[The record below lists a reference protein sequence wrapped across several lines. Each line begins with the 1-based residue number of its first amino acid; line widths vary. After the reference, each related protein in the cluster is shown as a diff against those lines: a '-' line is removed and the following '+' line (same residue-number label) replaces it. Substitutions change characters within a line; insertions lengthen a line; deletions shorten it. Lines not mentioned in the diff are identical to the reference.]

1 MNQRL
6 YFYHSE
12 QLTLEIEGAQS
23 LTLLRGAD
31 QPLAERRCNNSGAES
46 RLLITDVQKSLL
58 QAHIGQA
65 RIAYAYSAYGHDPR
79 PAAAAPRLG
88 FNGEAREQLTGVY
101 LLGQGYRAYG
111 PTLMRFLAPD
121 SLSPFDGG
129 GLNAYGYCA
138 GDPINYSDPTGHS
151 RLMGLLNRMLG
162 RKPIVSAPG
171 PTKPINKVRFA
182 PATSEG
188 TSVFPHLRAR
198 LHDKKPHTRPTFH
211 SITFIPFEP
220 PTPTPIQFRPKDY
233 RTILDTYMK
242 NYNRRLNATK
252 YVEYK
257 QRQGT
262 PISPENAERIN
273 KIDYLLTRLTEMH
286 NEYMPTIAIP
296 AITIRNE

>member
-65 RIAYAYSAYGHDPR
+65 RIAYAYSTYGHDPR
-79 PAAAAPRLG
+79 SAAAAPRLG
-88 FNGEAREQLTGVY
+88 FNGEAREQLTGMY

-121 SLSPFDGG
+121 SLSPFDEG
-129 GLNAYGYCA
+129 GLNAYGYCT
-138 GDPINYSDPTGHS
+138 GDPINYSDPTGHN

-162 RKPIVSAPG
+162 RSAPG
-171 PTKPINKVRFA
+171 PKKPIKEVRFA
-182 PATSEG
+182 LATSEG
-188 TSVFPHLRAR
+188 KLAYSQLNAR
-198 LHDKKPHTRPTFH
+198 LHEKKPHTRPTF
-211 SITFIPFEP
+211 SSNTFIPFEP
-220 PTPTPIQFRPKDY
+220 PIPTPIQFHPKKH
-233 RTILDTYMK
+233 RVILDTYMK
-242 NYNRRLNATK
+242 HYNRRLNATK

-262 PISPENAERIN
+262 PISPENVERIN
-273 KIDYLLTRLTEMH
+273 KIDYFLTRLTEMH
-286 NEYMPTIAIP
+286 NEYMPTMAIS